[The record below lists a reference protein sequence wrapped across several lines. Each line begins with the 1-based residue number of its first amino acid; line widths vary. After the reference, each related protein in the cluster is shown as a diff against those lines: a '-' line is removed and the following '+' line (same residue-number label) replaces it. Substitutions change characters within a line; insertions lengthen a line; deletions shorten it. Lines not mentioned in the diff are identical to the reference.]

1 MRGCVSKPKDECVS
15 GWCEFVRGCGMYMFR
30 ASASRGEDY
39 RSFVQCNLTFV
50 CVQMDVE
57 IDDAGVTKRPKASA
71 AHLITPPIEV

>member
-1 MRGCVSKPKDECVS
+1 
-15 GWCEFVRGCGMYMFR
+15 MYMFR